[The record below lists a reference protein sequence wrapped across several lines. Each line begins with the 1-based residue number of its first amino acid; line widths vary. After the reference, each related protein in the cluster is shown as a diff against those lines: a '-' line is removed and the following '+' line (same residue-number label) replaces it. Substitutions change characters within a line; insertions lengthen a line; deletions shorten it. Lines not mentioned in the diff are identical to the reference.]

1 MLQNGYFLYAL
12 VTFLDDAIQ
21 QIVIRIFIITQQF
34 KKKQKQRH
42 KLMSEVLAWHRQ
54 CPYETG
60 SLIDNFKPRASP

>member
-42 KLMSEVLAWHRQ
+42 KLMSEVLA
-54 CPYETG
+54 
-60 SLIDNFKPRASP
+60 